1 MEYDKVRYDRL
12 NQVVKKAV
20 EHTIKTLLM
29 PDQVQKCFPAISSM
43 EGGAEALETAR
54 KQIQKY
60 FHGTCLKQVDHIF
73 TERDVEQKLNEL
85 DEIIQLAQRARAEGT
100 RKQIQVDLLT
110 PEQLIQ
116 AGLGGVQDDTEKK
129 LTMIYEQLR
138 LDNLQIY
145 LDLRALAEESKTV
158 LSSIILLI
166 EDLAGEVDDLR
177 NEQTDEQL
185 EFLLDHL
192 QSVQS

>member
-12 NQVVKKAV
+12 NQGVKKAV

-60 FHGTCLKQVDHIF
+60 VHGTCLKQVDHIF